1 MPAITEKAFVAAREQ
16 DGGYASYSIIDEG
29 WKLIHN
35 IDPTP
40 GVPEL
45 ELYDHVKDPLNLTNV
60 AAEHPDKV
68 KELAE
73 QLERWRQMAESQRL
87 ESDADMA
94 AQASPEEL
102 ERLRAL
108 GYL

>member
-1 MPAITEKAFVAAREQ
+1 M
-16 DGGYASYSIIDEG
+16 
-29 WKLIHN
+29 
-35 IDPTP
+35 PTP
-40 GVPEL
+40 APPPAEYEL
-45 ELYDHVKDPLNLTNV
+45 FDHVKDPLNLANV
-60 AAEHPDKV
+60 AADHPDKV

-73 QLERWRQMAESQRL
+73 QLARWREKAQSQRL
-87 ESDADMA
+87 KSDADMA